1 LKADLHL
8 HSRHSAR
15 AAEWFF
21 RRVGLPDSYSEPAA
35 LYEKLRSRGMDY
47 ITITDHNR
55 LDGCLEIADRPGVF
69 LSEQASVRFP
79 EDRTKI
85 HLLVW
90 GVSEAQHR
98 EIQSLRENIYE
109 MQRYLGEQQ
118 LAHAVAHPL
127 YRPEEP
133 LAPAHIEKLVLLFKH
148 FEGLNGLRERLTS
161 EVAQFVFTRLTPA
174 RIEEFAN
181 RHGLAPTHEEPW
193 KKVLVAG
200 SDDHGGL
207 GPARAF
213 TETPAAATVDE
224 FLDHL
229 RAGRCAMHGE
239 GGTPLTVSHGLYN
252 NVRRF
257 AAEKFAGAKG
267 TTFVGKAF
275 SRFMEGQDPTEFSWM
290 EKLGFLAEGVASGQ
304 IFELVK
310 PANASLWRHFAAHF
324 SQTAVKKRLTAETE
338 GILEPERRAFII
350 ANFFANQLAFRF
362 FTSFVKK
369 LSAGNPIEAIQDI
382 STMIPIL
389 GTLAP
394 YLYAFKSQAPDR
406 DWLADVSSKLTGEI
420 APPLRNT
427 KRAWF
432 TDTLEDVNGVAN
444 TIRKL
449 TAAVRAEGH
458 DLTVVTSRST
468 ITITD
473 IPIQNFAPIGEF
485 ELPEYEL
492 QKLSFPPILQM
503 LDYIQRERF
512 TELIISTPGPIG
524 LTALL
529 AAKVLGIRA
538 SGIYHTDF
546 PQYIRI
552 LTDDSFLETL
562 TWTYM
567 KWF

>member
-1 LKADLHL
+1 
-8 HSRHSAR
+8 
-15 AAEWFF
+15 
-21 RRVGLPDSYSEPAA
+21 
-35 LYEKLRSRGMDY
+35 
-47 ITITDHNR
+47 
-55 LDGCLEIADRPGVF
+55 
-69 LSEQASVRFP
+69 
-79 EDRTKI
+79 
-85 HLLVW
+85 
-90 GVSEAQHR
+90 
-98 EIQSLRENIYE
+98 
-109 MQRYLGEQQ
+109 
-118 LAHAVAHPL
+118 
-127 YRPEEP
+127 
-133 LAPAHIEKLVLLFKH
+133 
-148 FEGLNGLRERLTS
+148 
-161 EVAQFVFTRLTPA
+161 
-174 RIEEFAN
+174 
-181 RHGLAPTHEEPW
+181 
-193 KKVLVAG
+193 
-200 SDDHGGL
+200 
-207 GPARAF
+207 
-213 TETPAAATVDE
+213 
-224 FLDHL
+224 
-229 RAGRCAMHGE
+229 
-239 GGTPLTVSHGLYN
+239 
-252 NVRRF
+252 
-257 AAEKFAGAKG
+257 
-267 TTFVGKAF
+267 VGKAF

-290 EKLGFLAEGVASGQ
+290 EKLGFLADGVASGQ

-406 DWLADVSSKLTGEI
+406 AWLADVSSKLTGEI

-449 TAAVRAEGH
+449 TAAVRSEGH

-524 LTALL
+524 PTVPAR
-529 AAKVLGIRA
+529 AASKTSLSPSSTVANVGFAA
-538 SGIYHTDF
+538 SIAATSEL
-546 PQYIRI
+546 PPSNR
-552 LTDDSFLETL
+552 L
-562 TWTYM
+562 
-567 KWF
+567 